1 MLSLVHGDIFVME
14 DTQMKGK
21 IYLVCKRL
29 LLIAVILALW
39 KVASMHVNQL
49 FVPDP
54 VRVTSNL
61 LVMVKNGQIFVAIW
75 YSFRRIFVATVVAS
89 AVAIPTGLLVYN
101 VSIARDVLKPII
113 DIMRYLPVTA
123 FYPLLIMWF
132 GIDKFISKIKPYK
145 VRIAN
150 ICY

>member
-1 MLSLVHGDIFVME
+1 M
-14 DTQMKGK
+14 
-21 IYLVCKRL
+21 
-29 LLIAVILALW
+29 
-39 KVASMHVNQL
+39 
-49 FVPDP
+49 
-54 VRVTSNL
+54 
-61 LVMVKNGQIFVAIW
+61 KNGQIFVAIW

-132 GIDKFISKIKPYK
+132 GIDDKMKEAFLFIAVFVNVHRCCSVGCPVLCVQYSENIK
-145 VRIAN
+145 
-150 ICY
+150 